1 MSIST
6 RQHRIIEL
14 LSASPN
20 ITVYELAKQLSVSE
34 PTIRRDFTEL
44 ENRGFIE
51 KFYGGA
57 RLLKG
62 AADSEIPFLIR
73 ENEKSRAK
81 VEMGRQAAGL
91 IQDGMVLMLDGST
104 SAYNIVPYLKDFKD
118 LIVVTSGAK
127 TAVALAE
134 LNIRTFCTG
143 GQMITHSFSY
153 VGKQAE
159 QFIRSINADLLF
171 FSCRGLTQD
180 GRMTDVSM
188 EEANLRQVMFEHSK
202 RKVLLCDSGKLGKVY
217 FYNMGNAHDVD
228 GIISNADI
236 QLCQTNDAQ
245 KGRA

>member
-14 LSASPN
+14 LRTTPN
-20 ITVYELAKQLSVSE
+20 ITVYELARLLSVSE

-44 ENRGFIE
+44 EQRGFIE

-57 RLLKG
+57 RLLRG

-81 VEMGRQAAGL
+81 VEMGRRAADL
-91 IQDGMVLMLDGST
+91 VEDGMVIMLDGST
-104 SAYNIVPYLKDFKD
+104 SAYNIVPYLANHKD

-153 VGKQAE
+153 VGEQAE
-159 QFIRSINADLLF
+159 NFVRNINADLLF
-171 FSCRGLTQD
+171 FSCRGMTLD
-180 GRMTDVSM
+180 GRMTDVAI
-188 EEANLRQVMFEHSK
+188 EEANLRRVMFAHSK
-202 RKVLLCDSGKLGKVY
+202 KKVLLLDSGKLGKVY
-217 FYNMGNAHDVD
+217 FYNMGSAHDVD
-228 GIISNADI
+228 AIISNVPI
-236 QLCQTNDAQ
+236 TLEMPQEI
-245 KGRA
+245 